1 MDFLYSPEFHAWVI
15 LPAIVY
21 FARVIDVSMGTVRV
35 ILISRGVRWLAP
47 IIGFFEVIIWLVAVS
62 QIIQNLSN
70 VACYVAFGAGYA
82 TGVYVGMKVE
92 SRLHIG
98 KAVLRI
104 IAQKEAS
111 ELIARLRAANY
122 GVTSIEARGAVSPVT
137 IVFSIVERRD
147 LQTVV
152 NMVKEF
158 DPGAFYTIGDV
169 KFVSEGVFP
178 PKDSKLQSLMS
189 FAGKRK

>member
-1 MDFLYSPEFHAWVI
+1 MDSLFSPEVHAWII
-15 LPAIVY
+15 LPALVY

-47 IIGFFEVIIWLVAVS
+47 IIGFFEVIIWLLAVS

-82 TGVYVGMKVE
+82 TGVYLGMKVE

-111 ELIARLRAANY
+111 ELIAKLRAANY
-122 GVTSIEARGAVSPVT
+122 GVTSIDAHGAIGAVT

-147 LQTVV
+147 LPAVV
-152 NMVKEF
+152 DMVKEF
-158 DPGAFYTIGDV
+158 DPGAFYTVGDV

-178 PKDSKLQSLMS
+178 QKDSLAQSLLS